1 MNPSGRLERDLTDW
15 LRETA
20 MPHTPDYADEI
31 LDETAR
37 IRQRPRWTFLGRWVS
52 LPDPRPTATV
62 GGRRIAT
69 VVTLLL
75 VLALILAAVSA
86 FVGSRQALPAPF
98 GRAGTG
104 LLVVSQAGDIV
115 VIDAARDVARRVVA
129 HPDVDSDPHWSPDGT
144 RLAFLRQSS
153 HGVVVVIADATGH
166 TLAVS
171 PPFAGTDPDSLTW
184 APNGRLIAIAAS
196 ERETQ
201 QVHLIDTATG
211 ASRQVAVDYEGF
223 EIYWRPP
230 DGRQLLFRT
239 RDFPASL
246 GLVSIEDGS
255 VVRVPTGGTNRDS
268 LRPMGWTP
276 DGRAVVYQHDVG
288 ADSGQTI
295 LVDVQTGAKTRLDV
309 TFGHVSNDGTRV
321 AGLNSAGQFCIVTI
335 GGGSCDPID
344 DAVVVDGTRGASVS
358 WSPDDRWIVV
368 SENPTWLVDS
378 LGIVPPRIVADGGP
392 GAWQRTAP

>member
-1 MNPSGRLERDLTDW
+1 MTPYGRVERDLTDW

-31 LDETAR
+31 LDQTAR
-37 IRQRPRWTFLGRWVS
+37 THQRPRWTFLGRWVP
-52 LPDPRPTATV
+52 LLELRPTAQA

-86 FVGSRQALPAPF
+86 FVGSRKAVPAPF

-115 VIDAARDVARRVVA
+115 VIDHETNVARSVVA

-144 RLAFLRQSS
+144 RLAFLRQSF
-153 HGVVVVIADATGH
+153 GGAVVVIADAAGH

-171 PPFAGTDPDSLTW
+171 PLFAGIDPDSVAW
-184 APNGRLIAIAAS
+184 APDGRHIAIAGS

-201 QVHLIDTATG
+201 QIHLIDTANG
-211 ASRQVAVDYEGF
+211 ASRQVAVDYFGF

-239 RDFPASL
+239 RDVPASL
-246 GLVSIEDGS
+246 GIVSIEDGS
-255 VVRVPTGGTNRDS
+255 VVGVPTGGTNRDS

-276 DGRAVVYQHDVG
+276 DGRAVVYQHDEG
-288 ADSGQTI
+288 PDSGQTI

-309 TFGHVSNDGTRV
+309 LFGHVSNDGTQI
-321 AGLNSAGQFCIVTI
+321 AGLDNAGRFCVVAII
-335 GGGSCDPID
+335 GGRCDAIDAAIQLVGS
-344 DAVVVDGTRGASVS
+344 RGAGVS

-368 SENPTWLVDS
+368 SEFPAWLVDTQ
-378 LGIVPPRIVADGGP
+378 GTVPPRIVANGGP